1 METINRVYAH
11 YHEALT
17 LFPENKIIGIFVSGS
32 QNYGLADENSDVDTK
47 LIITPSINDFV
58 FNRLPV
64 SSTHIL
70 ENNEHIEIK
79 DVRLMFN
86 CYKKQNI
93 NLIT

>member
-58 FNRLPV
+58 FNEMN
-64 SSTHIL
+64 I
-70 ENNEHIEIK
+70 IK
-79 DVRLMFN
+79 LADGTEVNVFPHFDIYN
-86 CYKKQNI
+86 
-93 NLIT
+93 NLILTVSYF